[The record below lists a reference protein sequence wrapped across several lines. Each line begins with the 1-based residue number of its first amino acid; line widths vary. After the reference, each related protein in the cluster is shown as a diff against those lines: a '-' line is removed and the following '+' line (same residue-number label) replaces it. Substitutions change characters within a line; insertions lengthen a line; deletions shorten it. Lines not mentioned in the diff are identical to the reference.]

1 MKKIYSKLLFV
12 LLMLITT
19 SAFVSAQKNVL
30 FIGREATPDGFA
42 MDRDCLDS
50 LESWGYTV
58 TYISNT
64 NYDGSSADVY
74 TGHDGVFMSET
85 VSSGNMNNFGVRDN
99 YPLPI
104 VNLEGYTP
112 RVGRWEWLNDNGAEF
127 YQSAD
132 ALETDDDR
140 VIIISDNTHY
150 ITSIFD
156 AE

>member
-1 MKKIYSKLLFV
+1 
-12 LLMLITT
+12 
-19 SAFVSAQKNVL
+19 
-30 FIGREATPDGFA
+30 
-42 MDRDCLDS
+42 
-50 LESWGYTV
+50 
-58 TYISNT
+58 
-64 NYDGSSADVY
+64 
-74 TGHDGVFMSET
+74 MSET

-127 YQSAD
+127 HQSAD